1 MSIQH
6 MDFPSGSN
14 GLWGYGSYSE
24 LNDADDGIYAY
35 VLKKASSSGRGCAM
49 IEDVDPNV
57 TGAMLEVTANVTNN
71 YSDLIRYV
79 LSSTQN
85 VVGISARV
93 YLPSLPTGGSA
104 SYPPIYN
111 FKDISNNRMICWQP
125 LSTGAIQ
132 VRYDI
137 NDTEE
142 SYTTPGPVLVAG
154 TWNHIEMKVDI
165 STGSIEMRIEG
176 VTQVS
181 VTGADIGALP
191 VAQVAFG
198 CENGIGNN
206 QAPQSYYIKDL
217 VIWDANGSVNNDFL
231 GAVQVY
237 DLAPTSDASFNW
249 SASTGSTGYNLIDEA
264 PPSDAD
270 YIYADDTPP
279 AASTF
284 NLSDL
289 PEDVSSIRGIKTFA
303 RARKTDGGDGW
314 MQVSMVSNGIEGNGT
329 DRPVTTAYTYWMD
342 IFELDPDTSANWTRS
357 GVNAA
362 LLQIDRTI

>member
-111 FKDISNNRMICWQP
+111 FKDISM
-125 LSTGAIQ
+125 
-132 VRYDI
+132 
-137 NDTEE
+137 
-142 SYTTPGPVLVAG
+142 
-154 TWNHIEMKVDI
+154 
-165 STGSIEMRIEG
+165 
-176 VTQVS
+176 
-181 VTGADIGALP
+181 
-191 VAQVAFG
+191 
-198 CENGIGNN
+198 
-206 QAPQSYYIKDL
+206 
-217 VIWDANGSVNNDFL
+217 
-231 GAVQVY
+231 
-237 DLAPTSDASFNW
+237 
-249 SASTGSTGYNLIDEA
+249 
-264 PPSDAD
+264 
-270 YIYADDTPP
+270 
-279 AASTF
+279 
-284 NLSDL
+284 
-289 PEDVSSIRGIKTFA
+289 
-303 RARKTDGGDGW
+303 
-314 MQVSMVSNGIEGNGT
+314 
-329 DRPVTTAYTYWMD
+329 
-342 IFELDPDTSANWTRS
+342 
-357 GVNAA
+357 
-362 LLQIDRTI
+362 